1 MKTSENAPRTRG
13 SAARALSATLSPRRP
28 ANSAASTSVS
38 EVPTGPRHASAAP
51 STIVASSRVLMR
63 LPLWP
68 SARLP
73 DEVDRKVGCAFS
85 HTEEPLVEYRQWP
98 TAM

>member
-1 MKTSENAPRTRG
+1 LIK
-13 SAARALSATLSPRRP
+13 
-28 ANSAASTSVS
+28 
-38 EVPTGPRHASAAP
+38 
-51 STIVASSRVLMR
+51 

-68 SARLP
+68 RARLAVG
-73 DEVDRKVGCAFS
+73 VDRNVGCAFS